1 MRGRGLDRGVAAG
14 FAVAGFA
21 VLVAPAVVMRTGVL
35 DAGVGSM
42 DDDVL
47 LASILVGA
55 LHAAL
60 AWRRLRSEEQDYGR
74 RAPLWIAALNALV
87 ALALAA
93 SLLLLV
99 VLIVFPDEHLTFG
112 NRGAPFVVLW
122 AAIQLVAV
130 GLAELTARATYR
142 WLRATDAPRPA

>member
-1 MRGRGLDRGVAAG
+1 
-14 FAVAGFA
+14 
-21 VLVAPAVVMRTGVL
+21 
-35 DAGVGSM
+35 M
-42 DDDVL
+42 DDDIL
-47 LASILVGA
+47 LASVLVG
-55 LHAAL
+55 LVHVAL
-60 AWRRLRSEEQDYGR
+60 AWRRLRAEERDRGR

-87 ALALAA
+87 ALALSA

-112 NRGAPFVVLW
+112 NRGAPFVIVW

-142 WLRATDAPRPA
+142 WLQATAAPRPA